1 MNAQRKDRKSTT
13 TDSLHKENSSGLYLN
28 ARQTSAVFAGAL
40 LLSFLIFMSG
50 FFLGQKK
57 AVDEFSQKVD
67 QESLADQIYSSL
79 CTLYDIKPEED
90 SDEQETSTEQSPEHE
105 TNSMPADQ
113 SNDVAGSEQP
123 AAEQQKVR
131 HYYAKLA
138 GFGSPKAAYAF
149 QERLAKK
156 DIVVEIKKIQSRT
169 KKGRVITWYQ
179 AITPIFDDE
188 LVFLGVIERIKAY
201 ERIKDIVPIIIG

>member
-1 MNAQRKDRKSTT
+1 MNAQRKDRKTT
-13 TDSLHKENSSGLYLN
+13 TSDSLHKQNASGLYLS
-28 ARQTSAVFAGAL
+28 ARQTSAVFSGAL
-40 LLSFLIFMSG
+40 LLSFLIFMAG
-50 FFLGQKK
+50 FFLGQQKT
-57 AVDEFSQKVD
+57 VEEFSQKVD

-79 CTLYDIKPEED
+79 CTLYDIKPEEE
-90 SDEQETSTEQSPEHE
+90 SDEQENAAEQSTETELNTVSAEQLNHDSSPEH
-105 TNSMPADQ
+105 A
-113 SNDVAGSEQP
+113 QP
-123 AAEQQKVR
+123 EQQKIK

-138 GFGSPKAAYAF
+138 GFGSQKAAYAF

-156 DIVVEIKKIQSRT
+156 DISVEIKKIQSRT

-188 LVFLGVIERIKAY
+188 LVFLGVVERIKAY